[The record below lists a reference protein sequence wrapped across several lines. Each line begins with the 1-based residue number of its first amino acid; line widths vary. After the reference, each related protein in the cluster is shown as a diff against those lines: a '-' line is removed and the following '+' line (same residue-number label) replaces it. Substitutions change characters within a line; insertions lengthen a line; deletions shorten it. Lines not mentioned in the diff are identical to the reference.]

1 MTSAPLVGPS
11 GRALDDDSAN
21 WLRCLDEASAE
32 RDEAIAR
39 LHELLLRAARRE
51 ASRRA
56 PRLRITGPELEDLAH
71 QAADDALVS
80 VLGKLHTFRGDSR
93 FTTWVYK
100 FAVFEVSGKIG
111 RHFWQACDVRLDAAQ
126 WELLP
131 DRFGMDPHEAAHSAG
146 LLAELRRTVE
156 EEFTEHQRRVFVA
169 IVVDGIP
176 LDALVHR
183 LGTNRNAIYKTVF
196 DARRKLRAALVTKGY
211 LQDEAGGR

>member
-1 MTSAPLVGPS
+1 LDGESA
-11 GRALDDDSAN
+11 D
-21 WLRCLDEASAE
+21 WLRCLDEASGE
-32 RDEAIAR
+32 RDRAIAR

-51 ASRRA
+51 VARRA
-56 PRLRITGPELEDLAH
+56 PRLRISGPELDDLAQ

-80 VLGKLHTFRGDSR
+80 VLGKLDSFRGESR

-111 RHFWQACDVRLDAAQ
+111 RHFWQGSDVRLDAAQ

-131 DRFGMDPHEAAHSAG
+131 DRFGMDPHEVAHSAD
-146 LLAELRRTVE
+146 LLAELRRIVE
-156 EEFTEHQRRVFVA
+156 EDFTEHQRRIFVA
-169 IVVDGIP
+169 IVVDAIP